1 MVLQQQAGCHSATAD
16 LANGWWIAGTFRYSP
31 KGGEPVRV
39 IKPWDGSRT
48 RLADLREAVG
58 MAAETLRPEPQGWPE
73 PLGFAAFHRFARRVV
88 ETLLPHSEADPA
100 ALLVHFLVAF
110 GNAVGR
116 GPHAQVEADR
126 HAGNLYV
133 AFIGETG
140 EGRKGT
146 AAGRI
151 RDLFAR
157 ADADWAKY
165 CVKGGMSSGEGV
177 IQAIRDPLEK
187 PVKEKGQEDS
197 YKTVVYDQGVADKRL
212 FLREPE
218 LSRMFRAMAL
228 PGNTLSQIMRSGWD
242 GQDLE
247 ALTKYKPVRATNP
260 HISVAGDITVD
271 ELRKFLGRL
280 ELVNGF
286 ANRFLFVCTRRS
298 KSLPEGGGLSE
309 DKIDELAKQLRE
321 ALDAARKIGR
331 VERDPEARE
340 LWAKI
345 YLELSADRP
354 ALLGAAT
361 SRAAAQVLRLSLIYA
376 LLDGS
381 AIVRPQHLRA
391 AREVWRYCDDSARYV
406 LGDALDAMAD
416 KLLVALRSAGEDGL
430 SGTEVRDLWGRHAR
444 IEDIKRALA
453 QLEAAGLVVRVQV
466 KTAGRPVTR
475 WIAT

>member
-1 MVLQQQAGCHSATAD
+1 
-16 LANGWWIAGTFRYSP
+16 
-31 KGGEPVRV
+31 
-39 IKPWDGSRT
+39 
-48 RLADLREAVG
+48 
-58 MAAETLRPEPQGWPE
+58 MAE
-73 PLGFAAFHRFARRVV
+73 PLGFAAFHGLARKVV
-88 ETLLPHSEADPA
+88 ERLLPHSEADPA

-391 AREVWRYCDDSARYV
+391 HDCAAVEQGIDQREPQHLGCSAAGSGAEQRGPVGGQFQVNLRPQLPGFRIALNATDLARGVQ
-406 LGDALDAMAD
+406 G
-416 KLLVALRSAGEDGL
+416 
-430 SGTEVRDLWGRHAR
+430 
-444 IEDIKRALA
+444 LA
-453 QLEAAGLVVRVQV
+453 QLFRQLIDLVLAQPTAFGQGLRTSGADEQKAIGEAVDQLQTTQELSKLIHRDVAGDADVRIRRPHRLVFGQRLEILAVPPAPHDLRQGV
-466 KTAGRPVTR
+466 AG
-475 WIAT
+475 